1 MHRKSRLLAPLVC
14 AAALAVAPAAQA
26 EPNQAA
32 AGINQGNLVSA
43 LNNIAVQLDRIEALN
58 DLTVQDVRVVN
69 VEDVLRNARVLNN
82 ALRDANVQIVQDSLN
97 DNEVIKQALNQNDV
111 AITDV
116 VAVNVLSGGDVVVFE
131 SS

>member
-14 AAALAVAPAAQA
+14 AAALAMAPAAQA

-131 SS
+131 RS